1 MSQLWKHIQYV
12 FSSQHH
18 CRCRSQF
25 HYHFPPFNRLQ
36 TYNSYHP
43 SVLKSASHYILVHNL
58 FPCFSWPNSLSDSLS
73 LRNNTSQLNH
83 HVKHVRTVAMYFFVP
98 VPCII
103 PNCCLNSTQD
113 NASLNF
119 TPYSHFC
126 PDFDVS
132 WIYPVGLSAATNLEV
147 HKGDRDLFDYCT
159 FGMETDCL
167 GKHSLRNRSQPE
179 ESIKT
184 DTQSIITKYVTNR
197 FRSLKKPLMLFISSR
212 RTSCSRC

>member
-25 HYHFPPFNRLQ
+25 RNHFPPFTRLQ
-36 TYNSYHP
+36 TYSSYHP
-43 SVLKSASHYILVHNL
+43 SVLKSASHPH
-58 FPCFSWPNSLSDSLS
+58 PCPQPLSIFSWPNSLSDSLS
-73 LRNNTSQLNH
+73 LRSTKSQLNH
-83 HVKHVRTVAMYFFVP
+83 HHSKHVRTVAMYSFVP

-132 WIYPVGLSAATNLEV
+132 WIDPVGLFGG
-147 HKGDRDLFDYCT
+147 HKSGSSKGWPRSIRLLHFRNGDRLF
-159 FGMETDCL
+159 G
-167 GKHSLRNRSQPE
+167 
-179 ESIKT
+179 
-184 DTQSIITKYVTNR
+184 
-197 FRSLKKPLMLFISSR
+197 
-212 RTSCSRC
+212 